1 MNFSQAKVMAEK
13 CIKKPFIFMTR
24 KRIHMLSA
32 LIVSAEKYALGEFEK
47 SENKNVCPICGKGK
61 PFVQRL
67 LVGDRAGNCIGTA
80 YEVHCGFCYYSPNTE
95 SVSTIE
101 EAVSNWNSA
110 VKRIEQAKMNAKN
123 AELNQQEKVADNKE
137 IIKKEDEAE

>member
-13 CIKKPFIFMTR
+13 CMKKPLIFMTR
-24 KRIHMLSA
+24 KRVHMLST
-32 LIVSAEKYALGEFEK
+32 LIVSAEKCALDEFKK

-67 LVGDRAGNCIGTA
+67 LVGDHAGNCVGTA
-80 YEVHCGFCYYSPNTE
+80 YEVHCGFCYYSPCAE

-110 VKRIEQAKMNAKN
+110 VKRIEQAKVNAKN
-123 AELNQQEKVADNKE
+123 AELNQQEKAAENNG
-137 IIKKEDEAE
+137 IIKKEDDAE

>member
-24 KRIHMLSA
+24 KRIHMLST
-32 LIVSAEKYALGEFEK
+32 LIVSAEKYALSEFKK
-47 SENKNVCPICGKGK
+47 SEDKNVCPICEKGK

-67 LVGDRAGNCIGTA
+67 LVGDHAGNCVGTA
-80 YEVHCGFCYYSPNTE
+80 YEVHCGFCYYSPSAE

-101 EAVSNWNSA
+101 EAVSNWDAA
-110 VKRIEQAKMNAKN
+110 VKRIEQAKVNAKN
-123 AELNQQEKVADNKE
+123 AEFNQQEKAVENNK
-137 IIKKEDEAE
+137 IIKKEDETE

>member
-13 CIKKPFIFMTR
+13 CMKKPFIFMTR
-24 KRIHMLSA
+24 KRVHMLST
-32 LIVSAEKYALGEFEK
+32 LIVSAEKYALSEFEK

-67 LVGDRAGNCIGTA
+67 LVGDNAGNCISTS
-80 YEVHCGFCYYSPNTE
+80 YELYCDFCHYSPSAE

-101 EAVSNWNSA
+101 EAVSNWDAA
-110 VKRIEQAKMNAKN
+110 VKRIEQAKVNAKN
-123 AELNQQEKVADNKE
+123 AEFNQEERKREKK
-137 IIKKEDEAE
+137 